1 MCSLGNS
8 AVNDLKSEQVIEVK
22 AIPSGTSETSKVLF
36 DAIIENCEDPLQ
48 NVYLVMVDI
57 TSANTGK
64 KSGVSKRLEQFLI
77 YHMSR
82 DIHLLEFFF
91 HVNNIYFNH
100 IMHKIERKIGLAT
113 MEEPLQNRINNLK
126 KPDSMRLPLR
136 SELPVVPLTPMAK
149 IKFKAKLVWFLK
161 QRQNKDL
168 FRDD

>member
-1 MCSLGNS
+1 MCSLGNL

-22 AIPSGTSETSKVLF
+22 AIPSGTSVTSKVLF

-64 KSGVSKRLEQFLI
+64 SGVSKRLEQFFI
-77 YHMSR
+77 HHMSR
-82 DIHLLEFFF
+82 DIHILEFFF

-100 IMHKIERKIGLAT
+100 IMHKIERKIGRAT
-113 MEEPLQNRINNLK
+113 MEGPLQNRINNLK

-136 SELPVVPLTPMAK
+136 SELPVVPLTPIAK
-149 IKFKAKLVWFLK
+149 IKFKDKLVWFLK
-161 QRQNKDL
+161 QRQNKDFL
-168 FRDD
+168 RDD